1 MQATS
6 ETHREAARRPWELL
20 LLVGDLV
27 ALFLFVLAGQMDHDL
42 LPGANP
48 LWYTLTRGWP
58 FLLVWLVVGGLT
70 GAFRLPTGASGWP
83 LLRELGG
90 RALHG
95 WLIAAPLGVVL
106 RALVLGRS
114 VIPVLFFLTT
124 LGFGAL
130 FLLAWRLLFGLLY
143 RARLAG
149 EAEPP
154 R

>member
-1 MQATS
+1 MHAQPDAHTRAT
-6 ETHREAARRPWELL
+6 TARPWWLVLL
-20 LLVGDLV
+20 LGDLV
-27 ALFLFVLAGQMDHDL
+27 ALTLFVLAGQVDHDL

-58 FLLVWLVVGGLT
+58 FLVVWLVVGWLV
-70 GAFRLPTGASGWP
+70 GAFRLPAGATGWP
-83 LLRELGG
+83 LLRDLGG

-114 VIPVLFFLTT
+114 VIPTLFFLTT

-130 FLLAWRLLFGLLY
+130 FLLVWRLLFGLAASARSSG
-143 RARLAG
+143 RA
-149 EAEPP
+149 
-154 R
+154 

>member
-1 MQATS
+1 MHAHTEIAR
-6 ETHREAARRPWELL
+6 ETTLRPWGLALL
-20 LLVGDLV
+20 AGDLV

-48 LWYTLTRGWP
+48 LWFTLSRGWP
-58 FLLVWLVVGGLT
+58 FLLVWLVVGWLV
-70 GAFRLPTGASGWP
+70 GAFRLPSETGWRA
-83 LLRELGG
+83 LARELGG

-114 VIPVLFFLTT
+114 VVPVLFFLTT

-130 FLLAWRLLFGLLY
+130 FLLAWRLIFGLVY
-143 RARLAG
+143 RFAG
-149 EAEPP
+149 D
-154 R
+154 RDGV

>member
-1 MQATS
+1 MQAQPHVHS
-6 ETHREAARRPWELL
+6 RAATARPWWILL
-20 LLVGDLV
+20 LLGDLA
-27 ALFLFVLAGQMDHDL
+27 ALYLFVLAGQMDHDL

-58 FLLVWLVVGGLT
+58 FLAVWLVVGWLA
-70 GAFRLPTGASGWP
+70 GAFRLPDEAAGWP
-83 LLRELGG
+83 LLRTMGA

-114 VIPVLFFLTT
+114 VVPVLFFLTT

-130 FLLAWRLLFGLLY
+130 FLLAWRLLFGLVY
-143 RARLAG
+143 RIRPAG
-149 EAEPP
+149 GS
-154 R
+154 